1 MSLVATRCVQV
12 LSVLCNEVTYLHKQ
26 ALKKLSD
33 VDVQSLMRLSQE
45 KSGDAKQLAEE
56 TYRDVLKVLQEK
68 AGKAKKIAEEG
79 KEEVKSEG
87 MGKDGER
94 TEGKDKTESKG
105 KDKTTI
111 RQQREPKQSKRDGI
125 WESGGILSAYR
136 VSRESL
142 GLMLDI

>member
-1 MSLVATRCVQV
+1 
-12 LSVLCNEVTYLHKQ
+12 
-26 ALKKLSD
+26 
-33 VDVQSLMRLSQE
+33 MRLSQE

-56 TYRDVLKVLQEK
+56 TYRDVLKVLLEK

-105 KDKTTI
+105 KDKTTLGNNVS
-111 RQQREPKQSKRDGI
+111 PKNRSEM
-125 WESGGILSAYR
+125 ESGN
-136 VSRESL
+136 L
-142 GLMLDI
+142 GGS